1 MFQISSQFDGGN
13 INVIDATS
21 PSNIR
26 LSIHKDH
33 QSDFYQWF
41 YFRLS
46 NAKGQLC
53 VLHIE
58 NAGGAAYPKGWDNY
72 QVAAS
77 YDREHWFRVGTHYKD
92 ERLTIQHIPETDC
105 IYFAYFA
112 PYSLERHHDLI
123 ARVTQHDDVNLHVPG
138 LTLDGRDIDLLTI
151 GQAAADKKN
160 IWVIA
165 RQHPGETMAEWLVE
179 GMLDRL
185 LDSTDA
191 LSRSLRE
198 RAVFHIVPNMN
209 PDGSYRGHLRTNA
222 AGINLNRQWDNPT
235 VDTSPEVF
243 FIRHRMIETGVDMVL
258 DVHGDEALP
267 YNFIAGTEGIPDF
280 SDRQRQLL
288 FRFKNTLE
296 KTNPDFQTQYGYP
309 VNPAGKANLSFCS
322 NQLAARFDCL
332 AMTLEQPFKDTA
344 NTPQPETG
352 WSPPR
357 AKKLGA
363 SLLEATADIIDVL

>member
-1 MFQISSQFDGGN
+1 
-13 INVIDATS
+13 
-21 PSNIR
+21 
-26 LSIHKDH
+26 
-33 QSDFYQWF
+33 
-41 YFRLS
+41 
-46 NAKGQLC
+46 
-53 VLHIE
+53 
-58 NAGGAAYPKGWDNY
+58 
-72 QVAAS
+72 
-77 YDREHWFRVGTHYKD
+77 
-92 ERLTIQHIPETDC
+92 
-105 IYFAYFA
+105 
-112 PYSLERHHDLI
+112 
-123 ARVTQHDDVNLHVPG
+123 
-138 LTLDGRDIDLLTI
+138 
-151 GQAAADKKN
+151 
-160 IWVIA
+160 
-165 RQHPGETMAEWLVE
+165 
-179 GMLDRL
+179 
-185 LDSTDA
+185 
-191 LSRSLRE
+191 
-198 RAVFHIVPNMN
+198 
-209 PDGSYRGHLRTNA
+209 
-222 AGINLNRQWDNPT
+222 
-235 VDTSPEVF
+235 
-243 FIRHRMIETGVDMVL
+243 MIETGVDMVL